1 MKKKVYDKN
10 HKCRICGKENFSQI
24 IDLGEQTIT
33 SSFPWPEESDPPRS
47 PLVLVKCCNCGLV
60 QLEDTVKSEILY
72 THDYGYRSGI
82 NDTMSQHLKG
92 ITSKLEDIV
101 NFKEGDVVLDIGCN
115 DGTLLKSYQISGLNK
130 YGIDPI
136 VEHFLDFYPDDIEVY
151 EGFFNKENYEKA
163 TSGTKAKAITSIAMF
178 YDLPDPGQ
186 FVIDIGDCLAENGVW
201 VLEQSYMPTMLE
213 MNSFDTVCHE
223 HLEYYDLKSIM
234 NMANDASLKVFDVEL
249 NESNGGSFRIFVCHK
264 SSPYIVNKKS
274 INKLLD
280 RENILESNGMIE
292 FEQFKQRVNS
302 MRENLVNFIKNEVNK
317 GKKIY
322 IYGASTKGNT
332 LLQYYGLDSNLITA
346 AADRN
351 PEKWGRVTPNTRI
364 PIISEEEA
372 RRSMPDY
379 FLVLPWHFKDNFI
392 ERESD
397 FLEAGGHFIFPLPEF
412 VID

>member
-1 MKKKVYDKN
+1 
-10 HKCRICGKENFSQI
+10 
-24 IDLGEQTIT
+24 
-33 SSFPWPEESDPPRS
+33 
-47 PLVLVKCCNCGLV
+47 VLVKCCNCGLV

-412 VID
+412 VIV

>member
-397 FLEAGGHFIFPLPEF
+397 FLEAGGHFIFPFPEF
-412 VID
+412 VIV

>member
-412 VID
+412 VIV

>member
-1 MKKKVYDKN
+1 MEKEVYDKN
-10 HKCRICGKENFSQI
+10 HKCRICGKENFNQI

-33 SSFPWPEESDPPRS
+33 SSFPWPEESDPPKA

-82 NDTMSQHLKG
+82 NDAMSQHLKG
-92 ITSKLEDIV
+92 ITSKLENIV
-101 NFKEGDVVLDIGCN
+101 KFKEGDVVLDIGCN
-115 DGTLLKSYQISGLNK
+115 DGTLLKSYQTSGLNK

-151 EGFFNKENYEKA
+151 EGFFNKENYEKT
-163 TSGTKAKAITSIAMF
+163 TSGAKAKAITSIAMF
-178 YDLPDPGQ
+178 YDLPDPSQ

-234 NMANDASLKVFDVEL
+234 NMANDADLKVFDVEL
-249 NESNGGSFRIFVCHK
+249 NKSNGGSFRIFVCHK

-274 INKLLD
+274 INNLLD
-280 RENILESNGMIE
+280 KENILESNGMME
-292 FEQFKQRVNS
+292 FEQFKKRVNS

-332 LLQYYGLDSNLITA
+332 LLQYYGLDNNLITA

-364 PIISEEEA
+364 PIISEDEA
-372 RRSMPDY
+372 RRNMPDY

-397 FLEAGGHFIFPLPEF
+397 FLETGGHFIFPLPEF
-412 VID
+412 VIV